1 MAIDLA
7 YECDYYRKELMRS
20 AQVNAA
26 LQRQDVQQALER
38 CPDADCLSAG
48 ATTRGVVISVF
59 AGLDA
64 DPAIAEVA
72 DGCDGNAYLL
82 NARQCLLEVP
92 DVVTVEVR
100 VTGRWP
106 LGEDDRELLRR
117 IGKLQ
122 TEACTRE
129 YLVCAA

>member
-1 MAIDLA
+1 M
-7 YECDYYRKELMRS
+7 
-20 AQVNAA
+20 
-26 LQRQDVQQALER
+26 
-38 CPDADCLSAG
+38 
-48 ATTRGVVISVF
+48 VISVF

-122 TEACTRE
+122 TETCTRE